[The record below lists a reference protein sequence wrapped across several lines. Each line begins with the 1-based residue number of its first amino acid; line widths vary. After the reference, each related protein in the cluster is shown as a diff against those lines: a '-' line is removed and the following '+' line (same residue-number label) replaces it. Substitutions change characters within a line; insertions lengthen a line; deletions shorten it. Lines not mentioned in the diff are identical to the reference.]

1 MVNTGS
7 TYTVIPSRVLEE
19 LGIKPIR
26 TVRLR
31 LTDGRVIERPLGEA
45 GIEAE
50 GFTVS
55 ATPVIFGDEGI
66 YLLGSVT
73 MEQPRPRPD
82 PIEKRLRP
90 TKALLMATWANVL
103 FSH

>member
-1 MVNTGS
+1 M
-7 TYTVIPSRVLEE
+7 
-19 LGIKPIR
+19 
-26 TVRLR
+26 
-31 LTDGRVIERPLGEA
+31 GEA

-73 MEQPRPRPD
+73 MEQPPRPRPD
-82 PIEKRLRP
+82 PPIEKRLRP